1 MKYRVNVTANDD
13 GSKNWFDQITNGYVR
28 YYEVDAGSEDEAREK
43 ARALS
48 TAEAPQYK
56 DLSINVFWEE
66 SDNYTWRQMAYN
78 RLSDAIDQIKC
89 KEDLAIIPLITEAME
104 IAGLRECVSVK
115 CSLKDC
121 RAAVNKTQWEVAKA
135 VGITESNYA
144 RLERGEADVR
154 KMGFENA
161 MKLCEILRITPYE
174 LMNAG
179 DNSRKAHEKE

>member
-48 TAEAPQYK
+48 TEDAPQYQ

-104 IAGLRECVSVK
+104 IAGLREYVSTK

-121 RAAVNKTQWEVAKA
+121 RTAVNKTQWEVAKA

-144 RLERGEADVR
+144 RLERGDADIA
-154 KMGFENA
+154 KMSFGNA
-161 MKLCEILRITPYE
+161 MRLANALHITPEE
-174 LMNAG
+174 LLDAG
-179 DNSRKAHEKE
+179 KNT

>member
-28 YYEVDAGSEDEAREK
+28 YYEVDAANEDEAREK

-48 TAEAPQYK
+48 TVEAPQYK

-78 RLSDAIDQIKC
+78 RLSDAIDRIKC

-104 IAGLRECVSVK
+104 IAGLREYVSVK

-144 RLERGEADVR
+144 RLERGDADIA
-154 KMGFENA
+154 KMSFGNA
-161 MKLCEILRITPYE
+161 IRLANTLRITPDE
-174 LMNAG
+174 LFDCAG
-179 DNSRKAHEKE
+179 RV